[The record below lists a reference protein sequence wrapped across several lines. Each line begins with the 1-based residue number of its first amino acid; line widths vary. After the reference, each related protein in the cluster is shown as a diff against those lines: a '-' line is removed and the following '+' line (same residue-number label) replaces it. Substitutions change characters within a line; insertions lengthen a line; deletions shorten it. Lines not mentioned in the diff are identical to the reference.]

1 MCVAA
6 SKSKV
11 LHTISKVE
19 RARTKTSNLYLS
31 SSVSAIF
38 ATSGGAGT
46 SVRLNAAGPKVPK
59 DYDWSTDA
67 LRPGVLVG
75 RFSTSTWFRI
85 CWRRSRNHPGQRSN
99 GRHK

>member
-1 MCVAA
+1 MSKRQAADSADAADAAA
-6 SKSKV
+6 SS
-11 LHTISKVE
+11 LS
-19 RARTKTSNLYLS
+19 LS

-67 LRPGVLVG
+67 LRPGVAPK
-75 RFSTSTWFRI
+75 R
-85 CWRRSRNHPGQRSN
+85 
-99 GRHK
+99 